1 MYGQTL
7 VSLGYDAMARGRLI
21 QGFAREIEQFA
32 PHYLEEMRGIAAGAG
47 VTFED
52 VVMINA
58 RTEVIAKARAEKK
71 KAAELEPGDGCTGA
85 LILPSRSA
93 NGRLIHGQNWDWR
106 AECADTAIVLRVRND
121 NGPDILTFVE
131 AGGLARSGLNGAGI
145 SITANYLESDRD
157 FQQLGVPL
165 SLIRRKVL
173 EQEHFALAIKA
184 VSTTPKSC
192 SNNIMLGM
200 AAGFGVDYECTT
212 DEAFPIYPGADDLIV
227 HANHWVSE
235 VALGKLRD
243 TGRASTPESAYRDW
257 RVRRLLNEAATL
269 TREDLAR
276 VVRRLRRAVFRVPPA
291 APRQPRQSVGHG
303 GDGGDGTRRRTDGG
317 GPAARAEPRLHAL
330 QPAGRTPAAA
340 RRPNA
345 ATIGNPP
352 MKTILSS
359 AALAVSLALAGTAQA
374 AAPLRISL
382 TADIRSTEPGVN
394 RDSNSDAVVL
404 HIVEGLV
411 AYGEDA
417 EVRPAGAVGGHQPR
431 RHDLHLH
438 AA

>member
-1 MYGQTL
+1 MTQIPPFPFVSVSGTPEARGRTYGQQAADRVRKSAAMYGQTL
-7 VSLGYDAMARGRLI
+7 VDLGYDAMARTRLI
-21 QGFAREIEQFA
+21 ESFAREIENFA
-32 PHYLEEMRGIAAGAG
+32 PHYLEEMRGIAAGAS
-47 VTFED
+47 VPFED
-52 VVMINA
+52 IVMVNA

-85 LILPSRSA
+85 LILPTRSA

-106 AECADTAIVLRVRND
+106 AECAETAIVLRVRSD

-131 AGGLARSGLNGAGI
+131 AGGLARSGLNSAGV

-157 FQQLGVPL
+157 FRQLGVPL

-192 SNNIMLGM
+192 SNNIMIGM

-257 RVRRLLNEAATL
+257 RVRRLLNEKDKL
-269 TREDLAR
+269 TREDLKRALFDDFGTPYSVCR
-276 VVRRLRRAVFRVPPA
+276 PPRPGSHDNLSATVAMVVMEPA
-291 APRQPRQSVGHG
+291 AGLMEVAPLPALNRCF
-303 GDGGDGTRRRTDGG
+303 TRYSLD
-317 GPAARAEPRLHAL
+317 AEPELL
-330 QPAGRTPAAA
+330 AAA
-340 RRPNA
+340 
-345 ATIGNPP
+345 
-352 MKTILSS
+352 
-359 AALAVSLALAGTAQA
+359 
-374 AAPLRISL
+374 
-382 TADIRSTEPGVN
+382 
-394 RDSNSDAVVL
+394 
-404 HIVEGLV
+404 
-411 AYGEDA
+411 
-417 EVRPAGAVGGHQPR
+417 
-431 RHDLHLH
+431 
-438 AA
+438 

>member
-1 MYGQTL
+1 MTQITQFPFVSVSGTAEARGRAYGQQAADRVRKSAAMYGQTL
-7 VSLGYDAMARGRLI
+7 VDLGYDAMARSRLI
-21 QGFAREIEQFA
+21 GSFAREIENFA
-32 PHYLEEMRGIAAGAG
+32 PHYLEEMRGIAAGAD
-47 VTFED
+47 VPFED
-52 VVMINA
+52 IVMVNA

-85 LILPSRSA
+85 LILPTRSA

-106 AECADTAIVLRVRND
+106 AECAESAIVLRVRND

-131 AGGLARSGLNGAGI
+131 AGGLARSGLNSAGV

-157 FQQLGVPL
+157 FRQLGVPL

-192 SNNIMLGM
+192 SNNIMIGM

-257 RVRRLLNEAATL
+257 RVRRLLNEKDKL
-269 TREDLAR
+269 TRADLKRALFDDFGTPYSVCR
-276 VVRRLRRAVFRVPPA
+276 PPRPGSHDNLSATVAMVVMEPA
-291 APRQPRQSVGHG
+291 AGLMEVAPLPALNRTF
-303 GDGGDGTRRRTDGG
+303 TRYSLD
-317 GPAARAEPRLHAL
+317 AEPELL
-330 QPAGRTPAAA
+330 AAA
-340 RRPNA
+340 
-345 ATIGNPP
+345 
-352 MKTILSS
+352 
-359 AALAVSLALAGTAQA
+359 
-374 AAPLRISL
+374 
-382 TADIRSTEPGVN
+382 
-394 RDSNSDAVVL
+394 
-404 HIVEGLV
+404 
-411 AYGEDA
+411 
-417 EVRPAGAVGGHQPR
+417 
-431 RHDLHLH
+431 
-438 AA
+438 